1 MAPVV
6 VLIGAPG
13 AGKSTIGRIVA
24 DRLDVPFRDTD
35 ADVESR
41 AGKSIPE
48 IFVLDGEPAFRAL
61 EHEAVATALREHNG
75 VLALGGGAVLDPQTQ
90 ALLATESVVWLK
102 VASATAAG
110 RVGVSGPRPVIVGSP
125 HSTLV
130 KLLAERTPIYEAL
143 AKATIE
149 TDFREPE
156 VIADDVIA
164 AVSKEATS

>member
-24 DRLDVPFRDTD
+24 DRLDVAFRDTD
-35 ADVESR
+35 DDVEAR
-41 AGKSIPE
+41 AGKSIPD

-61 EHEAVATALREHNG
+61 EHEAVATALREHDG
-75 VLALGGGAVLDPQTQ
+75 VLALGGGAVLDVQTQ
-90 ALLATESVVWLK
+90 ALLATQPVVWLK

-130 KLLAERTPIYEAL
+130 KLLAERTPIYESL
-143 AKATIE
+143 AKATVE
-149 TDFREPE
+149 TDFRAPE
-156 VIADDVIA
+156 EIAEDVIA
-164 AVSKEATS
+164 AVSKEASS